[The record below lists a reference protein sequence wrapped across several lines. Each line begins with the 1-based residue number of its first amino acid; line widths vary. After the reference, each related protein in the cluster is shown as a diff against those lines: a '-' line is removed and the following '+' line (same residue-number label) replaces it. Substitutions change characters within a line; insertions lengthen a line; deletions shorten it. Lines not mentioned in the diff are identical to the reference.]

1 MATPLRIIIIIMLIL
16 IFLFIVA
23 VFVVGQLLVSFSL
36 KRHGYLA
43 DRFWQFESDDI
54 NTLEKGSP
62 RYIIETNYQ
71 DAMEQRNE
79 WLETAPSETLYMTS
93 RDGLKLVGHIF
104 PAKEPTHN
112 WLVLVHG
119 FRDIPVNIL
128 NYATEYVKRG
138 YNIFYMEHR
147 AHGDS
152 EGRYIGMA
160 YPEHYDLLDWLDII
174 CKRDPEASIVLHGHS
189 MGASTIMMACGE
201 TGFPSNVVCAIAD
214 CGFSSV
220 KDEFKFNL
228 KRMFHLPAFPFLY
241 AANLVSIIETGLN
254 FNDGDVIPYI
264 KKSHTPTLFIH
275 GDSDVFVPTDMVYKL
290 YDAASCEKQLYV
302 SIGAA
307 HVDSRYIDPELYY
320 SKVFDF
326 IDKYRI
332 PSHLSQIQE

>member
-1 MATPLRIIIIIMLIL
+1 MISPLHIFLIVMLTLIII
-16 IFLFIVA
+16 FVVA
-23 VFVVGQLLVSFSL
+23 TFAVGQLLVSFSL

-43 DRFWQFESDDI
+43 DRAWKFEPVDI

-62 RYIIETNYQ
+62 KYIIETNYQ
-71 DAMEQRNE
+71 IATKQIHK
-79 WLETAPSETLYMTS
+79 WLETAHSETLSITS
-93 RDGLKLVGHIF
+93 RDGLNLVGHIF

-128 NYATEYVKRG
+128 NYATEYIKRG
-138 YNIFYMEHR
+138 YNIFYMDHR

-152 EGRYIGMA
+152 EGKNIGMA

-189 MGASTIMMACGE
+189 MGASTIMMASGE
-201 TGFPSNVVCAIAD
+201 ADFPSNVVCAIAD
-214 CGFSSV
+214 CGFSSIN
-220 KDEFKFNL
+220 DEFKFNL

-241 AANLVSIIETGLN
+241 AANLVSIVETGLN

-264 KKSHTPTLFIH
+264 RKSNTPTLFIH
-275 GDSDVFVPTDMVYKL
+275 GDSDIFVPTDMVYKL

-302 SIGAA
+302 AIGAA

-332 PSHLSQIQE
+332 PSRLL